1 MTDRKL
7 EPLLPDAMTS
17 DATNLPPNPIQ
28 NRWALL
34 VGIDDYS
41 RDFSHL
47 NFCVRDVQALETI
60 LKQLGYTVVC
70 LHDRLD
76 RDDDRF
82 PTKNNIE
89 AELIKLCQ
97 IVGSDD
103 LLWVHFAC
111 HGALVD
117 QNPVLIARDTRYA
130 TMAKTALALIDIEN
144 LMRNS
149 KAKRLMLTLDACH
162 VGVELGRDIT
172 NPEFIKNAYELAE
185 GFALIAA
192 STAQQIAQEWKEV
205 EHGVF
210 TYYLL
215 EGLTGKADHANK
227 GFVTVNDLQTFV
239 VDHLKRWNIN
249 HGGRIQEPTFRADGR
264 GDFMLG
270 DHRKTAKPESVVPSI
285 PAGGTATVERRETV
299 KGMSQVLPDQSDP
312 VKQALQGQLKALIQD
327 FQQAQKQ
334 MGFTRSSVDRLRL
347 KREADDIL
355 QQINEVKN
363 QLNQL

>member
-1 MTDRKL
+1 MIDRKH
-7 EPLLPDAMTS
+7 EPLFTDAMTS
-17 DATNLPPNPIQ
+17 DAANLPPNPIQ

-41 RDFSHL
+41 RDFSRL
-47 NFCVRDVQALETI
+47 NFCVKDVQALETI
-60 LKQLGYTVVC
+60 LRQLGYTVVC
-70 LHDRLD
+70 LHDRLN

-89 AELIKLCQ
+89 AELLKLCQ

-111 HGALVD
+111 HGTLVD

-130 TMAKTALALIDIEN
+130 TMAKTALALADIEN
-144 LMRNS
+144 LMRDS
-149 KAKRLMLTLDACH
+149 EAKRLMLTLDACH

-172 NPEFIKNAYELAE
+172 DPEFIRNAYELAE

-192 STAQQIAQEWKEV
+192 STAQQVAQEWKEV

-227 GFVTVNDLQTFV
+227 GFTTVNDLQTFV
-239 VDHLKRWNIN
+239 VDHLKRWNVN

-264 GDFMLG
+264 GDFMLSDYRKG
-270 DHRKTAKPESVVPSI
+270 DKPESVVSSI
-285 PAGGTATVERRETV
+285 SVGGTATVERRETA
-299 KGMSQVLPDQSDP
+299 KEMPQVPPDQPDP
-312 VKQALQGQLKALIQD
+312 VKRALQRQLEALIQE
-327 FQQAQKQ
+327 FEYAQKQ
-334 MGFTRSSVDRLRL
+334 MGFKSGVDRLRL

-355 QQINEVKN
+355 QQINEVKD